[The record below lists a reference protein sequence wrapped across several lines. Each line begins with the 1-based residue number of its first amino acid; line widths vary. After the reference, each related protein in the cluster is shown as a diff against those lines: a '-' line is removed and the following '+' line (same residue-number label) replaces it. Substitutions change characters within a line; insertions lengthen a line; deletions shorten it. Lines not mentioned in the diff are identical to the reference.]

1 MDKNEVLQ
9 KSDLSCFEMSGRQQ
23 IYLRVKMANSLVIKN
38 GRIIDPANDMDA
50 QGDLLI
56 IDGQIAES
64 SMAAPGDVRVVDANG
79 CWVVPG
85 LIDMHVHLREPGEE
99 YKEDIISG
107 TRAAA
112 AGGFTGVACMPNT
125 RPVNDCRA
133 VTSMIVHQAAQGA
146 CRVYPVG
153 AISKKSLGK
162 SLAEFGEMKEAGVVA
177 VSDDGLPVQDS
188 QLMRRALEYAG
199 DYGLVVI
206 SHSEEPSMSHGVM
219 NEGEVSTRLGL
230 KGIPA
235 AAESIMVYREIAL
248 AEYTGKRVHIAHV
261 STAMSTD
268 LIRSAK
274 ARGVLVSAETTPHYF
289 TLTDEAV
296 EGYDTNAK
304 MNPPLRSEQDRQAIR
319 QGLADGTF
327 DAIAT
332 DHAPHSILEKEVEFD
347 QAMNGIIGL
356 ETSLPLS
363 LALVRDG
370 VLNEQQLIALMSSNP
385 AGILGLEAGTLSPG
399 APADVTVIDPDCTF
413 TYTEDQVV
421 SKSKNS
427 PFLGWKLQGRAVMTV
442 VGGQITHNLL
452 A

>member
-1 MDKNEVLQ
+1 
-9 KSDLSCFEMSGRQQ
+9 
-23 IYLRVKMANSLVIKN
+23 MADSLIIKN
-38 GRIIDPANDMDA
+38 GRIIDPINTVDA

-56 IDGQIAES
+56 IDGKIADS
-64 SMAAPGDVRVVDANG
+64 SAGVPADAEVVDARD

-99 YKEDIISG
+99 YKEDILSG

-112 AGGFTGVACMPNT
+112 SGGFTGVACMPNT
-125 RPVNDCRA
+125 SPVNDCRA
-133 VTSMIVHQAAQGA
+133 VTSMIRTRAEHGA

-153 AISKKSLGK
+153 AISKKSRGE
-162 SLAEFGEMKEAGVVA
+162 SLAEFGEMAEAGIVA
-177 VSDDGLPVQDS
+177 VSDDGLPVQNS

-199 DYGLVVI
+199 DFDLPVI
-206 SHSEEPSMSHGVM
+206 SHSEEPSLSRGVM

-230 KGIPA
+230 KGIPS

-248 AEYTGKRVHIAHV
+248 AEYTKKRVHIAHV

-274 ARGVLVSAETTPHYF
+274 ARGVRVTAETTPHYF

-296 EGYDTNAK
+296 AGYDTNAK

-347 QAMNGIIGL
+347 RAMNGIIGL

-370 VLNEQQLIALMSSNP
+370 VLDEQRLIELMSVNP
-385 AGILGLEAGTLSPG
+385 ARILGLAAGSLSVG
-399 APADVTVIDPDCTF
+399 VSADVTVLDPDIAF

-427 PFLGWKLQGRAVMTV
+427 PFLGWKLQGRAILTVLAGRVMY
-442 VGGQITHNLL
+442 NLRGKPRFPGSL
-452 A
+452 AGR

>member
-1 MDKNEVLQ
+1 M
-9 KSDLSCFEMSGRQQ
+9 SDALF
-23 IYLRVKMANSLVIKN
+23 IKN
-38 GRIIDPANDMDA
+38 GRIIDPANKVDH

-56 IDGQIAES
+56 KDGRIVDPADTMPSGVREIDAK
-64 SMAAPGDVRVVDANG
+64 G

-99 YKEDIISG
+99 YKEDILSG

-112 AGGFTGVACMPNT
+112 AGGFTAVACMPNT
-125 RPVNDCRA
+125 KPVNDSRA
-133 VTSMIVHQAAQGA
+133 VTSMILAQAAMGS
-146 CRVYPVG
+146 CRVHPVG
-153 AISKKSLGK
+153 AISKGSEGT

-177 VSDDGLPVQDS
+177 VSDDGLPVRDS

-199 DYGLVVI
+199 DFGLAVI
-206 SHSEEPSMSHGVM
+206 SHSEEPSLSRGVM
-219 NEGEVSTRLGL
+219 NEGAVSTRLGL
-230 KGIPA
+230 KGIPT

-248 AEYTGKRVHIAHV
+248 AEYTNKKIHIAHV
-261 STAMSTD
+261 SSAMSTD
-268 LIRSAK
+268 LIRAAK
-274 ARGVLVSAETTPHYF
+274 ARGVQVTAETTPHYF

-296 EGYDTNAK
+296 EGYNTNAK
-304 MNPPLRSEQDRQAIR
+304 MNPPLRSEEDRQAIR

-347 QAMNGIIGL
+347 RAMNGIIGL

-370 VLNEQQLIALMSSNP
+370 LIDERRLIELMSVNP
-385 AGILGLEAGTLSPG
+385 ARILGLAAGTLSTG
-399 APADVTVIDPDCTF
+399 AAADITLINPDIRF

-427 PFLGWKLQGRAVMTV
+427 PFLGWKLQGRAVLTL
-442 VGGQITHNLL
+442 VGGRITHNIL
-452 A
+452 

>member
-1 MDKNEVLQ
+1 
-9 KSDLSCFEMSGRQQ
+9 MSE
-23 IYLRVKMANSLVIKN
+23 SLLIKN
-38 GRIIDPANDMDA
+38 GRIIDPAGNVDR
-50 QGDLLI
+50 QGDLLVV
-56 IDGQIAES
+56 DGRIADPAGE
-64 SMAAPGDVRVVDANG
+64 MPADVREIDARG

-99 YKEDIISG
+99 YKEDILSG

-112 AGGFTGVACMPNT
+112 AGGFTAVACMPNT
-125 RPVNDCRA
+125 KPVNDSRA
-133 VTSMIVHQAAQGA
+133 VTSLILSRAAKGS
-146 CRVYPVG
+146 CRVFPVG
-153 AISKKSLGK
+153 AISKSSKGT
-162 SLAEFGEMKEAGVVA
+162 SLAEFGDMKEAGIVA
-177 VSDDGLPVQDS
+177 VSDDGLPVRDS

-199 DYGLVVI
+199 DFGLAVI
-206 SHSEEPSMSHGVM
+206 SHSEEPSLSRGVM

-230 KGIPA
+230 KGIPT

-248 AEYTGKRVHIAHV
+248 AEYTGKRIHIAHV

-268 LIRSAK
+268 LIRTAK
-274 ARGVLVSAETTPHYF
+274 ARGVQVTAETTPHYF

-296 EGYDTNAK
+296 DGYTTNAK
-304 MNPPLRSEQDRQAIR
+304 MNPPLRSEDDRQAVR

-347 QAMNGIIGL
+347 RAMNGIIGL

-370 VLNEQQLIALMSSNP
+370 LIDEQRLIELMSANP
-385 AGILGLEAGTLSPG
+385 AKILGLAAGTLGIG
-399 APADVTVIDPDCTF
+399 AAADITLINPDISF
-413 TYTEDQVV
+413 TYTEDQIV

-427 PFLGWKLQGRAVMTV
+427 PFLGWKLQGRAVCTL
-442 VGGQITHNLL
+442 VGGQITYNIL
-452 A
+452 